1 MFICLLYYNQKEG
14 TTSPT
19 TQKEVIQMKR
29 NSRYEYA
36 ITMTNGQRYNVIGTS
51 KQMVANELS
60 LLKLPVANIERIY
73 KSGKRS
79 VCPW

>member
-1 MFICLLYYNQKEG
+1 
-14 TTSPT
+14 
-19 TQKEVIQMKR
+19 MKK
-29 NSRYEYA
+29 NLRYEYV

-51 KQMVANELS
+51 KRMVANELN

-73 KSGKRS
+73 KTGERS